1 MENGPARQQHRL
13 PQDERAVRTKA
24 WLNKALLSPL
34 AGRRSQIEMRDWFN
48 FCFGGGERG
57 RRRQRGIDCPI
68 LRPSCSSLACSRQ
81 FIIETLSELIIP
93 DP

>member
-24 WLNKALLSPL
+24 WLNKALLSSL

-68 LRPSCSSLACSRQ
+68 PPSPFFSSSPVLANLLLRRRLN
-81 FIIETLSELIIP
+81 
-93 DP
+93 